1 MDLNQFH
8 DYARQAFQFLVE
20 AYGYSEVPLPKGKF
34 VNKYMVCFSNGVTWV
49 GVEGIHWGFGIDVRL
64 ASHDPGL
71 MQYPTYCLD
80 DLLALRD
87 PGFIPIAAKPTDTQ
101 DIQKSQMDQYA
112 DALRRH
118 ADDVL
123 RGDFSVFPQ
132 LAEAINRR
140 RQEYNV

>member
-1 MDLNQFH
+1 MDLNQFRN
-8 DYARQAFQFLVE
+8 YGRRAFRFLIE
-20 AYGYSEVPLPKGKF
+20 EYGYSEAPLPEGEF
-34 VNKYMVCFSNGVTWV
+34 VNQYMVCFSNGVTWI
-49 GVEGIHWGFGIDVRL
+49 GVEGINWGFGIDIRL
-64 ASHDPGL
+64 ASHNPGL

-87 PGFIPIAAKPTDTQ
+87 PGFMPITAKPTDKR

-112 DALRRH
+112 DALRQH
-118 ADDVL
+118 ADDIL

-140 RQEYNV
+140 RRQNNI